1 MAYTFVAVFL
11 ENLYVIFLSA
21 RVSGQLY
28 LTEAT
33 LAASAVTRLLSK
45 RDDLKT
51 ETADV
56 SLGIAKARL

>member
-33 LAASAVTRLLSK
+33 LAASAVTRHHS
-45 RDDLKT
+45 
-51 ETADV
+51 
-56 SLGIAKARL
+56 